1 MLTGSLSRMTVGPR
15 ELLVAAALSAAAF
28 FGVYAIAYEWHT
40 GGQLDG
46 RALLGFS
53 VIRVPLATHAAHFF
67 QSLCNPAPYLVICLV
82 LLAIVLATRGVLF
95 TVGFVVIIAG
105 ANASTK
111 ALKPLIASASGIHTG
126 PLSTVGVGSFPSG
139 HSTAAMALA
148 CGLVV
153 VASPALRSLAVIAGG
168 LFVLAV
174 SWSEVLLSS
183 HLPSDLMGGYLV
195 ATFWALLVLAELS
208 ALPAR
213 LRAGKR
219 RDTHGLSLRV
229 PSLATATATIVIV
242 GAVADILAI
251 IRLRPVAARAS
262 SLIDFGVV
270 AVTMTLLLAALIGGV
285 AALANAARL
294 EPALAGDRLG
304 DR

>member
-1 MLTGSLSRMTVGPR
+1 MLTGSLSQMTVGPR

-28 FGVYAIAYEWHT
+28 FGVYALAYEWHT

-46 RALLGFS
+46 RALVGFS
-53 VIRVPLATHAAHFF
+53 VIRVSLATHAAHFF
-67 QSLCNPAPYLVICLV
+67 QSLCNPGPYLVICLV
-82 LLAIVLATRGVLF
+82 VVVIVLATRGVLLA
-95 TVGFVVIIAG
+95 GAFVVIIAG

-111 ALKPLIASASGIHTG
+111 ALKPLIASAAGVHTG
-126 PLSTVGVGSFPSG
+126 PLSTVGIGSFPSG

-148 CGLVV
+148 CGVV
-153 VASPALRSLAVIAGG
+153 IVAPPALRSVGVIVGG
-168 LFVLAV
+168 LFVMGV
-174 SWSEVLLSS
+174 SWAEVLLSS
-183 HLPSDLMGGYLV
+183 HLPSDVMGGYLV

-213 LRAGKR
+213 LRAGMR
-219 RDTHGLSLRV
+219 RVEYGSLRV
-229 PSLATATATIVIV
+229 PSLATATATLVTI

-251 IRLRPVAARAS
+251 LRLRPVATRAS
-262 SLIDFGVV
+262 SLIDFGLV
-270 AVTMTLLLAALIGGV
+270 AVTMTLLLAALIGAV
-285 AALANAARL
+285 AAFANAARL